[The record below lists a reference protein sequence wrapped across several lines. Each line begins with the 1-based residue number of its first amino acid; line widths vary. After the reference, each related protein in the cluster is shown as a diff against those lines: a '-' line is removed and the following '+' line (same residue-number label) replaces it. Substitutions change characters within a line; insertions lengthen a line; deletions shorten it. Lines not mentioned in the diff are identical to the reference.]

1 MPSNLRRAAW
11 RFDALWAVPARLV
24 GSTALTDRKCLLE
37 ELDSLLKRDLV
48 ERPTFPIKTSN
59 VELKFKLS
67 DLEVVVLANG
77 CTKLPVTGYIQ
88 LATHYHIDSGNLLRW
103 FEANWSPIDGQLVR
117 NNDYRQWSQM
127 DPAYRHA
134 QVYGKPAVATRGLGR
149 KQVCSPPNLEFPD

>member
-1 MPSNLRRAAW
+1 M
-11 RFDALWAVPARLV
+11 WAVPARLV

-48 ERPTFPIKTSN
+48 ERPTFPAHTSY

-67 DLEVVVLANG
+67 DLEMVLANA

-88 LATHYHIDSGNLLRW
+88 LAPHYNIESGNLLRW
-103 FEANWSPIDGQLVR
+103 FEANWSPVDGQLIR

-134 QVYGKPAVATRGLGR
+134 QVYGKPTVATRGPGK
-149 KQVCSPPNLEFPD
+149 KQVCVRHRI